1 MRQPGFSNNMSTAH
15 LDDRDQGYQQCAG
28 DDRLGK
34 GAASAIANGVHTMKV
49 KIAATLLILGLVLL
63 GWAEADA
70 GASDRILRF
79 GVNVSKMGRLDP
91 HFAAAAQD
99 RAVADMVFNGLLR
112 YQPGNAPRMEPDLA
126 ERIPEFKMHNGR
138 QVWTVPLRKGVMFHS
153 GPQSPAHEMTA
164 EDVVFSFRKAAE
176 NSSSAYSGEYAGM
189 TFEAVGDYTVI
200 ISLDRPLSTVLF
212 LPKIANYGGGFIVSK
227 RAVEAAGMD
236 GFQRHPVGT
245 GPFRFAEYID
255 GEKVALTAHE
265 NYFRGS
271 PRLAG
276 IEIHFAPDDAQRA
289 KDLVSDRLDVIIA
302 SGETG
307 WIDRMKNEKD
317 IVINPH
323 GVGELAMVL
332 FNTKM
337 APLDDI
343 RVRQAL
349 AHALDK
355 DALMT
360 AMDPTFV
367 GGPAYSPVPA
377 LLLPGGLHRQEAA
390 QLGLIVETDLAKA
403 KGLLASAGYPDGF
416 TLKLVSS
423 EKRIY
428 HLYYSILRDNL
439 ARIGIIC
446 DIEFVPHAEMHRR
459 IRQEPQAI
467 VVYAAWRP
475 NADVYLTR
483 FFHSD
488 SIVVTGAR
496 PDTNFSHYDKVD
508 NLIEAARSEINPDR
522 QISLWIQAQIR
533 ILNDVAVYPI
543 MTTNQCYLR
552 RASVQYGHPLVS
564 SMALYPQFTEK
575 TRFIVK

>member
-1 MRQPGFSNNMSTAH
+1 MKLKTA
-15 LDDRDQGYQQCAG
+15 AAV
-28 DDRLGK
+28 LG
-34 GAASAIANGVHTMKV
+34 
-49 KIAATLLILGLVLL
+49 LGLVLL
-63 GWAEADA
+63 GWAEVDA
-70 GASDRILRF
+70 GSSDRVLRL

-99 RAVADMVFNGLLR
+99 RAFADLVFNGLLR
-112 YQPGNAPRMEPDLA
+112 YEPGNAPKIEPDLA
-126 ERIPEFKMHNGR
+126 EHIPEFTMQNGH
-138 QVWTVPLRKGVMFHS
+138 QVWTVKLRKGIMFHP
-153 GPQSPAHEMTA
+153 GPHTTAYEMTA
-164 EDVVFSFRKAAE
+164 ENVVYSFRKAAE
-176 NSSSAYSGEYAGM
+176 KSSSAYSGEYAGM
-189 TFEAVGDYTVI
+189 TFEAVDDYTVNI
-200 ISLDRPLSTVLF
+200 TLDHPTSTVLF
-212 LPKIANYGGGFIVSK
+212 LPKITNYGGGFVVSK
-227 RAVEAAGMD
+227 RAVEAVGLE
-236 GFQRHPVGT
+236 GFQNHPVGT
-245 GPFRFAEYID
+245 GPFVFKEYIPE
-255 GEKVALTAHE
+255 EKVVLSANHD
-265 NYFRGS
+265 YFRGA
-271 PRLAG
+271 PLLAG
-276 IEIHFAPDDAQRA
+276 VEIHFATNDEQRA
-289 KDLVSDRLDVIIA
+289 KDLLLDRLDVIIA
-302 SGETG
+302 SGKTG
-307 WIDRMKNEKD
+307 WIDRMKSEEE

-332 FNTKM
+332 FNTRM

-355 DALMT
+355 NALMT

-390 QLGLIVETDLAKA
+390 QLGLIFETDLAKA
-403 KGLLASAGYPDGF
+403 KRLLAKAGFPDGF
-416 TLKLVSS
+416 TVKLVSS

-428 HLYYSILRDNL
+428 RRYYSILRENL
-439 ARIGIIC
+439 ARIGVQC
-446 DIEFVPHAEMHRR
+446 VIEFVPHAEMHRR
-459 IRQEPQAI
+459 IRKEPQAI

-488 SIVVTGAR
+488 SIVVTGAK

-533 ILNDVAVYPI
+533 ILSDVAVYPI

-552 RASVQYGHPLVS
+552 RKSVQYGHPLAS
-564 SMALYPQFTEK
+564 SMALYPQFTEQ
-575 TRFIVK
+575 TRFIGK